1 MYIILR
7 MIDCLALQ
15 EAYHLLEHK
24 EQLTSDSLLFQTIE
38 SASEYYAKLHSLSI
52 EEARQFLTRINQSI
66 LNTFY
71 HTTPTHRIMNSNKS
85 MRLSILQLSGSS
97 FIPLQSSPEV
107 ESEHSLS
114 PLQLSDSLDSSPT
127 EELTNRTL
135 STTPRHRIS
144 LSGLQPTLSTYVET
158 NNPTTVPRS
167 VLSSS
172 LRLESTTRPLSDH
185 PPKANSTGG
194 LHLDTSFYDS
204 FSMGWNEMDGQ
215 KSVDLGHLKSRLSDA
230 RSSDRYSASQYTP
243 EVYETNTSKMTSSS
257 PTHYTRS
264 YCSSVSSVSENNPS
278 HERHHSVSTVTTLTY
293 QNNSSSV
300 NNDNQSTSAP
310 CLAPSRLATLPVDG
324 HQSGYRYPLVF
335 NPNKS
340 NSE

>member
-1 MYIILR
+1 MN
-7 MIDCLALQ
+7 CLALQ
-15 EAYHLLEHK
+15 EAYRLLEHK
-24 EQLTSDSLLFQTIE
+24 EPLTPLLCQTIE
-38 SASEYYAKLHSLSI
+38 SASQYYAKLHSLSI
-52 EEARQFLTRINQSI
+52 EEARQFLTSINQSV

-71 HTTPTHRIMNSNKS
+71 STPTHRLMNSNKS

-97 FIPLQSSPEV
+97 FIPLQSSPDV

-114 PLQLSDSLDSSPT
+114 LQFSDSLDSSPT
-127 EELTNRTL
+127 EELTSRTL

-158 NNPTTVPRS
+158 NNPTAVSRS
-167 VLSSS
+167 VLSCS

-215 KSVDLGHLKSRLSDA
+215 KSVDLGHLKSRPSDA
-230 RSSDRYSASQYTP
+230 RSSDRYSSSQYTP
-243 EVYETNTSKMTSSS
+243 EVYETTTSKMTSSS

-310 CLAPSRLATLPVDG
+310 CLAPSRLATLPMDG

-335 NPNKS
+335 NPSKS